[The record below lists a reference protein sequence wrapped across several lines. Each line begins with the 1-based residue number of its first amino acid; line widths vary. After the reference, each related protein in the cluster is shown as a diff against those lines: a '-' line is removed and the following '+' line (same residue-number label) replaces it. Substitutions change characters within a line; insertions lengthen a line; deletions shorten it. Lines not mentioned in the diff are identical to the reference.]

1 MDVSAVLLAS
11 VAWAALRVGS
21 LRALPALSVNLS
33 IADLVSSNGASMRVI
48 RKTIPTLVA
57 IAIVAAAAAIPS
69 EPVFAR
75 IEVTGLGASAKGK
88 QPASGVY
95 EIRGEGFVHNV
106 GNLWV
111 NVTNLG
117 VIGNPWKNLSTDPSA
132 QYPPGSGIEYL
143 FGAGIWVGAR
153 VGEGQNYYVSTALP
167 ATEFRPNTLPVG
179 TIYESYEGFPGGSRF
194 VNDDGDFDD
203 YGRELID
210 EDVQDGIDND
220 DDGLIDE
227 DFAAISQQMFTCV
240 YRDDTEEALNTF
252 AEHVPMGLEV
262 VQKSFA
268 WGIPGSDNF
277 VGLEFTIKND
287 GRRDLHDVYLGFF
300 CDADAGSE
308 ATDEYWRDDR
318 AGLVTVDTTLGS
330 PTSACQEHLELM
342 IGETHDGDGDGG
354 TVDGWF
360 GAMFLG
366 HTTDPTGRRAPPKAG
381 FSSFRFVSG
390 GAAYEQCGD
399 PANDY
404 QRYDLLSSRRIG
416 CRAGETEARSD
427 SDYRI
432 FFGTGPFKDLQVGE
446 ELTLQVG
453 LVVGPGKLGMIRN
466 AIAAQRIYN
475 GTYEDIDGDPNTGV
489 DGKETCLTALPGETY
504 VFAPIEHCGLPDTLK
519 ERPEYRPVAIV
530 APNCD
535 GANIGQW
542 VDFDCDMCTGIDGK
556 EKAVRWRGAS
566 TPPCPQVLVSYPRDE
581 GYPCHELRTDEQTGL
596 VTRQDIRGP
605 AVQLKSV
612 DNGVIIRWNN
622 AAELVPDP
630 FSKRYDFAGYRIWKA
645 EQWERPVGSTG
656 PQPELWSLLAEYRLP
671 QFLEENTKQLDLLRA
686 RNPAW
691 SRITPCDTVDAESKR
706 YLYPVGY
713 YQHRDTHVL
722 NGFTYFYAVT
732 AFDMNLLDDRD
743 PVSGERMVLSLEC
756 RHVATES
763 QAIVPAG
770 DPAPT
775 IGEVFVVP
783 NPYYGGA
790 PWDLTPNPR
799 DPTGTHVDFMNL
811 PRGPWKIRI
820 YTLAGDLVRS
830 IENDG
835 TQDVGQARWD
845 LVSRNGQDIASGIYL
860 FSVES
865 RYGSQVGKF
874 VIMNKRKY
882 TR

>member
-1 MDVSAVLLAS
+1 MSGSRAGITGLVATAAVLAAVLAPS
-11 VAWAALRVGS
+11 G
-21 LRALPALSVNLS
+21 PAL
-33 IADLVSSNGASMRVI
+33 ARVE
-48 RKTIPTLVA
+48 VA
-57 IAIVAAAAAIPS
+57 
-69 EPVFAR
+69 
-75 IEVTGLGASAKGK
+75 GLDPAGGVKA
-88 QPASGVY
+88 PASGVY

-143 FGAGIWVGAR
+143 YGAGIWVGAR
-153 VGEGQNYYVSTALP
+153 VGDGQNYYVSTALP
-167 ATEFRPNTLPVG
+167 ATEFRPTTLPVG
-179 TIYESYEGFPGGSRF
+179 TIYESYEGFPGGNRF
-194 VNDDGDFDD
+194 VNDDGDVDEF
-203 YGRELID
+203 GRERID
-210 EDVQDGIDND
+210 EEVQDGIDND
-220 DDGLIDE
+220 DDGNIDE
-227 DFAAISQQMFTCV
+227 DFSAISQQMFTCV
-240 YRDDTEEALNTF
+240 YRDDSEEALNTF

-277 VGLEFTIKND
+277 VGIEFTIKND
-287 GRRDLHDVYLGFF
+287 GRRDMHDVYLGFF

-318 AGLVTVDTTLGS
+318 AGLVTIDTTLGS
-330 PTSACQEHLELM
+330 PTSACREHLSLM

-404 QRYDLLSSRRIG
+404 QRYDLLSSSKIG
-416 CRAGETEARSD
+416 CRGGETEARSD

-432 FFGTGPFKDLQVGE
+432 FFGTGPFKELKVGE

-453 LVVGPGKLGMIRN
+453 LVVGSGKLGMVRN

-475 GTYEDIDGDPNTGV
+475 GNYEDIDGNPDTGV
-489 DGKETCLTALPGETY
+489 DGKETCLTAFPGESYT
-504 VFAPIEHCGLPDTLK
+504 FAPIDHCGLPDTLR
-519 ERPEYRPVAIV
+519 EHPEYRPIV
-530 APNCD
+530 ITAASCDENPN
-535 GANIGQW
+535 QW
-542 VDFDCDMCTGIDGK
+542 VDFDCDMCTGVDGK
-556 EKAVRWRGAS
+556 ETAVRWRGAS
-566 TPPCPQVLVSYPRDE
+566 TPPCPQVLVSFPEDE
-581 GYPCHELRTDEQTGL
+581 TYPCHQLAVDEATGETALR
-596 VTRQDIRGP
+596 DIVGP
-605 AVQLKSV
+605 AVQLRPT

-630 FSKRYDFAGYRIWKA
+630 FSKRYDFAGYKIWKA
-645 EQWERPVGSTG
+645 EQWDRPVGSTG
-656 PQPELWSLLAEYRLP
+656 PRPELWSLLAEYRVRE
-671 QFLEENTKQLDLLRA
+671 FLDDKTKQIDLLRA
-686 RNPAW
+686 RNPGW
-691 SRITPCDTVDAESKR
+691 PLMTPCDTVDAKTRR

-732 AFDMNLLDDRD
+732 AFDMNRLENKD
-743 PVSGERMVLSLEC
+743 PISGELEVLSLEC
-756 RHVATES
+756 RHVATEG
-763 QAIVPAG
+763 QAVVPRD

-775 IGEVFVVP
+775 VGDVFVVP

-811 PRGPWKIRI
+811 PRGRWRIRI
-820 YTLAGDLVRS
+820 YTLAGDLVRT

-835 TQDVGQARWD
+835 TGDIGQAKWD
-845 LVSRNGQDIASGIYL
+845 LVSRNGQDIVSGVYL

-865 RYGSQVGKF
+865 GSGTQVGKF
-874 VIMNKRKY
+874 VIMNERKY